1 MQVVLY
7 ALSTCGWCRRAKKM
21 LEEHDVEY
29 ELVYVDQLEGEEKD
43 AAVSVVAKWNPRKS
57 FPTLVVDDRVGVAGF
72 KPEQIKEA
80 LEL

>member
-7 ALSTCGWCRRAKKM
+7 ALSTCGWCRRAKR
-21 LEEHDVEY
+21 LLDDNDVEY

-43 AAVSVVAKWNPRKS
+43 AAVTEVAKWNPRRS
-57 FPTLVVDDRVGVAGF
+57 FPTLVVDDRVGVAGY
-72 KPEQIKEA
+72 KPDQIKEA

>member
-1 MQVVLY
+1 VQVVLY

-29 ELVYVDQLEGEEKD
+29 ELVYVDQLEGDEKD

>member
-29 ELVYVDQLEGEEKD
+29 ELVYVDQLEGDEKE
-43 AAVSVVAKWNPRKS
+43 AAVSVVAKWNPRRS
-57 FPTLVVDDRVGVAGF
+57 FPTLVVDDRVGVGGF